1 MVPEELTWLLTPEAL
16 DEIDLDALYAPV
28 TALNSKVVNHDD
40 IGQDSFVFIKTYL
53 ADGILTKVDR
63 ATMACSLEA
72 RSPLLDH
79 ELIELAKA
87 IPSRLKVRR
96 GKLKHIF
103 RRALEGL
110 LPQDLLNRPK
120 QGFAVPMGAWFRG
133 PLREMLL
140 ETLSE
145 RALTEGGFVRP
156 EAVQQL
162 LREHFAGRCDH
173 RKPLFALF
181 MLQQWRRNWLERPAA
196 PSPRPVHVV
205 SETTITARAAA

>member
-1 MVPEELTWLLTPEAL
+1 
-16 DEIDLDALYAPV
+16 
-28 TALNSKVVNHDD
+28 
-40 IGQDSFVFIKTYL
+40 
-53 ADGILTKVDR
+53 
-63 ATMACSLEA
+63 
-72 RSPLLDH
+72 
-79 ELIELAKA
+79 
-87 IPSRLKVRR
+87 
-96 GKLKHIF
+96 
-103 RRALEGL
+103 
-110 LPQDLLNRPK
+110 
-120 QGFAVPMGAWFRG
+120 MGALFRG

-145 RALTEGGFVRP
+145 RALREGGFVRP